1 MHCFGSISLVVNTSE
16 TCIDSY
22 VIFPFVLLTS
32 IDDNSEVKNRT
43 IVNSARN
50 SKVFGQYD

>member
-1 MHCFGSISLVVNTSE
+1 MHRFGSISLVVNTSE

-22 VIFPFVLLTS
+22 VIFSFVLLKS